1 MNFFFRFHLE
11 LLKDIREIIAA
22 YFLVSKYL
30 GTFSSVDTVLCV
42 GDTDEQDKAL
52 ALEDFLVRK

>member
-1 MNFFFRFHLE
+1 MNFFFLFSFRVIKGH
-11 LLKDIREIIAA
+11 KGIIAA